1 MNILH
6 ISDVHF
12 SSGKVVT
19 QQDIENFI
27 NVLIKWQTE
36 KNKKI
41 NYVFVSGDI
50 GNRGKLDDYSKAVAF
65 FDKLIEVLNLSK
77 DCIYF
82 VAGNHDV
89 DRSLITDKEREY
101 KARLMGSTDELE
113 IDRLKYDL
121 YNNPNDLYAKFQSY
135 NNFVKKYSAIRT
147 ISMKNAETSVEKDKY
162 RFYYINKIDD
172 IFVLGLNTALLSS
185 EKDKSGHFYL
195 IQEQL
200 ADIEREIG
208 TNQKI
213 FCIMHHPLD
222 FLYQKEQEFLQD
234 YFCKQ
239 EQSIIFCG
247 HYHKEKRIQYDI
259 EEKAVTQLRCGTLSA
274 NDTTHCSFFIYS
286 FDFPQNRYFITSFVR
301 DKNDDGDEWKYSN
314 DISKYITRKTDEQI
328 MQMEN
333 SLLELKN
340 SKLFSGDERLLFDF
354 IFGNISTQFD
364 SLNDLNSYLENLF
377 LNDSSEF
384 IKIAERTFEIF
395 NETPLL
401 NVLKNYVIK
410 IIVQYSDANNN
421 IEKSNLFEKKE
432 VLEMLMNILNV
443 FVFNYPEFQ
452 LSQISYWVDFINR
465 NISQIPE
472 NVLGVVTNVLRIS
485 IKKVN
490 SKESQ
495 G

>member
-1 MNILH
+1 M
-6 ISDVHF
+6 HF
-12 SSGKVVT
+12 SCEKENLK
-19 QQDIENFI
+19 QEIESFT
-27 NVLIKWQTE
+27 NVLLRWQTE

-41 NYVFVSGDI
+41 NYVFVSGDV
-50 GNRGKLDDYSKAVAF
+50 GSKGKLEDYSEAVAF
-65 FDKLIEVLNLSK
+65 FDKLIEVLDISK

-89 DRSLITDKEREY
+89 DRSLITGNEREY
-101 KARLMGSTDELE
+101 KTTLIKMSDERE
-113 IDRLKYDL
+113 IDNLKQDIY
-121 YNNPNDLYAKFQSY
+121 YNNSNDLYAKFEAY
-135 NNFVKKYSAIRT
+135 DNFVKRYSTVQAISIENRDSS
-147 ISMKNAETSVEKDKY
+147 IEDYQYCFWYVNQIE
-162 RFYYINKIDD
+162 D

-185 EKDKSGHFYL
+185 EKDKIGYFYL

-247 HYHKEKRIQYDI
+247 HYHKEKRIQYNI
-259 EEKAVTQLRCGTLSA
+259 EEKAVTQLRCGALSA

-286 FDFPQNRYFITSFVR
+286 FDFPQNRYFITHFVR

-314 DISKYITRKTDEQI
+314 DISKYINRKTDEQI
-328 MQMEN
+328 MQIES

-395 NETPLL
+395 NDTPLL
-401 NVLKNYVIK
+401 NVLKNYIIK
-410 IIVQYSDANNN
+410 VIVQYSDDENN
-421 IEKSNLFEKKE
+421 IENSNLFKKYE

-443 FVFNYPEFQ
+443 FIVNYSEFQ
-452 LSQISYWVDFINR
+452 LSQISYWVDFIDR
-465 NISQIPE
+465 NMSKIPE
-472 NVLGVVTNVLRIS
+472 KVLGVVTNVLRIS
-485 IKKVN
+485 LKKIN